1 MNPRKFGPYFWGAL
15 HTACIDP
22 GVDSR
27 ALRDFVN
34 LYQYV
39 LPCAKCRESFRE
51 FLAQNPLPLSEDRAV
66 LFKWSV
72 DIHNM
77 TNYKLGRAPM
87 GLTEAVRIWTRDPPE
102 SFSDFF

>member
-22 GVDSR
+22 GVDPK
-27 ALRDFVN
+27 ALYEFVH

-39 LPCAKCRESFRE
+39 LPCAKCRDSFRE
-51 FLAQNPLPLSEDRAV
+51 FLVQNPMPMTTDRAV

-72 DIHNM
+72 DIHNQV
-77 TNYKLGRAPM
+77 NYKLGRPPM
-87 GLTEAVRIWTRDPPE
+87 GLGEATTIWSQNPPE
-102 SFSDFF
+102 SFYDFF